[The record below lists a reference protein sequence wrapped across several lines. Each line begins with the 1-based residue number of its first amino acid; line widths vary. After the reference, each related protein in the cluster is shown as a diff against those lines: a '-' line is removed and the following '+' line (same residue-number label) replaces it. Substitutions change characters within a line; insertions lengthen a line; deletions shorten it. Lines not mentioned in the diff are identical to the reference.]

1 MGRFGLVAAVAF
13 FATVALVSSANA
25 MPSFVRQTG
34 LTCNQCHMSVGP
46 TPDFTFTGK
55 KFRLNGYRAPYVA
68 EKIEAGEEGA
78 LNGKRLMMGIQN
90 IISFRFGQQ
99 FLAQS
104 KAASQVVGGVKA
116 TNNPSAVTSRPFSN
130 FSLFYVGG
138 IGDHIGFWNET
149 YFDAVGT
156 NGTSST
162 FRVMGIDEWD
172 LKFVFNPGY
181 DNIVGFATTTQSI
194 NALSG
199 FAPFNSGTAG
209 NAMQRGGVGQA
220 HTPYGNIA
228 AYALLKDRFLVVA
241 GVQGGEDNY
250 SLQGMAFQ
258 TNLGVAISNS
268 DYNQLWYM
276 FQLKAGNDAIPI
288 VTSPGMSADR
298 NTFTYSDAYNGVS
311 ATRGNTASTRVSYQ
325 SADIGDFV
333 RTLQEVQYG
342 FVDRGPHSL
351 MASCGFSYNKETYA
365 DGAGIKQQ
373 GVGCTV
379 RYYINRTYGIVYG
392 KNRFL
397 KNEFTDKNGVVH
409 KISQAKFVPLSG
421 TFYYRPAQNFIVGL
435 GWGVGTTAGGNR
447 LDDTRSFASD
457 GWNWNIS
464 FDVNF

>member
-1 MGRFGLVAAVAF
+1 V
-13 FATVALVSSANA
+13 
-25 MPSFVRQTG
+25 
-34 LTCNQCHMSVGP
+34 SVGP

-90 IISFRFGQQ
+90 IVSFRFGQQ
-99 FLAQS
+99 FLSQS
-104 KAASQVVGGVKA
+104 KGASQVVGGAKV
-116 TNNPSAVTSRPFSN
+116 TQNPSAVTSRPFSN
-130 FSLFYVGG
+130 FSMFYVGG
-138 IGDHIGFWNET
+138 IGDHFGFWNET
-149 YFDAVGT
+149 YFDQAGT
-156 NGTSST
+156 NGTSAT

-181 DNIVGFATTTQSI
+181 DNIVGFATTTQSL
-194 NALSG
+194 NSLSG
-199 FAPFNSGTAG
+199 FSPFNSGAAG
-209 NAMQRGGVGQA
+209 NAMQRGGVSSS

-228 AYALLKDRFLVVA
+228 AYALLKDRFLIVA
-241 GVQGGEDNY
+241 GIQGGEDNY

-258 TNLGVAISNS
+258 TNLGVAINNS

-288 VTSPGMSADR
+288 VTSPGISADR
-298 NTFTYSDAYNGVS
+298 NSWTYSDAYTGVS
-311 ATRGNTASTRVSYQ
+311 ATRGNTASTRVAYQ
-325 SADIGDFV
+325 AADIGDFV
-333 RTLQEVQYG
+333 RTLQEVQFG
-342 FVDRGPHSL
+342 FVDRGPWSL
-351 MASCGFSYNKETYA
+351 MSACGFTYNKETYA

-379 RYYINRTYGIVYG
+379 RFYYNRTFGIVYG

-397 KNEFTDKNGVVH
+397 KNDFTDKNGVVH

-421 TFYYRPAQNFIVGL
+421 TFYYRPAQNFIVSM

-447 LDDTRSFASD
+447 LDDTRSFATD
-457 GWNWNIS
+457 GWNWSIG
-464 FDVNF
+464 FDINF